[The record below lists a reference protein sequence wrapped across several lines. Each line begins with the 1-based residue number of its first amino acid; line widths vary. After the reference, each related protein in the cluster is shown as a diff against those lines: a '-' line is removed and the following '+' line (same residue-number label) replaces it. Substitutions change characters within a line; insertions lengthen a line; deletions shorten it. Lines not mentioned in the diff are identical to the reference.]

1 MVPILRGHDPP
12 LRCNCG
18 GLLISGGIGRRL
30 SMRHRYRK
38 DCPWAQG
45 AAFGHRY
52 FAFPREEKAQPKP
65 RLGSGGCGSGAD
77 QLVAGECNA
86 RIGDDGG
93 YERQSDHRE

>member
-1 MVPILRGHDPP
+1 MGHDPP

-45 AAFGHRY
+45 AAFGTDIR
-52 FAFPREEKAQPKP
+52 FPPHEKTAQPKP
-65 RLGSGGCGSGAD
+65 RLGSGGAAQVPISLLQA
-77 QLVAGECNA
+77 NA
-86 RIGDDGG
+86 MPGLAIMAVTSASPII
-93 YERQSDHRE
+93 ENE